1 MLNLRPNY
9 SPLKQRKL
17 HRLEEKHN
25 LPFALIALSCHES
38 ILKTAWNL
46 NKRLKIDLSESELA
60 IEVKDDPSQKFAV
73 YCDRET
79 SPVRSYCLISNRIS
93 NLLLVKELANI
104 DFLLEI
110 TGDLK
115 KTDLEGIIREIKKV
129 PGVTAALEVDPK
141 RIKRK
146 SAFCPE

>member
-1 MLNLRPNY
+1 
-9 SPLKQRKL
+9 LKQRKI
-17 HRLEEKHN
+17 HRLEENHD

-46 NKRLKIDLSESELA
+46 NKHLKIDLSEAEIA
-60 IEVKDDPSQKFAV
+60 IEVKEDPSQKFAV

-79 SPVRSYCLISNRIS
+79 SSVRSYSLISNRIS

-110 TGDLK
+110 SGEFK
-115 KTDLEGIIREIKKV
+115 KTDLAEIIKNIKKV
-129 PGVTAALEVDPK
+129 PGVTAALEVDPHK
-141 RIKRK
+141 IKRK
-146 SAFCPE
+146 SAFYPA